1 MKTSSEVLSSAEERM
16 KKAAANLLKEFQT
29 IRTGRANPA
38 ILDSIDVDYYG
49 SATSLKSLANIS
61 VPDGRSLLIQPYDK
75 SSLKEIETAI
85 HKSQLGLMPNNDGS
99 VIRISI
105 PPLTEERRK
114 ELAKVLRKFAEE
126 ARVAVRNI
134 RRDGQDELKALK
146 AEHISE
152 DEIKR
157 QEEAL
162 QKLTDKY
169 VKEIDR
175 LTTDKEA
182 EIMEV

>member
-16 KKAAANLLKEFQT
+16 KKATGNLLKEFQT

-38 ILDSIDVDYYG
+38 LLDSIDVEYYG
-49 SATSLKSLANIS
+49 TPTSLKSLANIS
-61 VPDGRSLLIQPYDK
+61 TPDGRSLLIQPYDK
-75 SSLKEIETAI
+75 SCLKEIETAI
-85 HKSQLGLMPNNDGS
+85 HKSQLGLTPTSDGS
-99 VIRISI
+99 VVRISI

-114 ELAKVLRKFAEE
+114 ELVKVLRKFAEE
-126 ARVAVRNI
+126 SRVAIRNI
-134 RRDGQDELKALK
+134 RRDGADELKALK

-169 VKEIDR
+169 VKEVDR

>member
-1 MKTSSEVLSSAEERM
+1 MKTTSEVLSSAEERM
-16 KKAAANLLKEFQT
+16 KKAAANLVREFQT

-38 ILDSIDVDYYG
+38 LLDSIDVEYYG
-49 SATSLKSLANIS
+49 TPTPLKSLANVS
-61 VPDGRSLLIQPYDK
+61 TPDGRSLLIQPYDK
-75 SSLKEIETAI
+75 GGLKDIETAI
-85 HKSQLGLMPNNDGS
+85 HKSQLGLTPTSDGS

-114 ELAKVLRKFAEE
+114 ELVKILRKFAEE
-126 ARVAVRNI
+126 SRVAIRNI
-134 RRDGQDELKALK
+134 RRDGADELKALK

-169 VKEIDR
+169 VKEVDR